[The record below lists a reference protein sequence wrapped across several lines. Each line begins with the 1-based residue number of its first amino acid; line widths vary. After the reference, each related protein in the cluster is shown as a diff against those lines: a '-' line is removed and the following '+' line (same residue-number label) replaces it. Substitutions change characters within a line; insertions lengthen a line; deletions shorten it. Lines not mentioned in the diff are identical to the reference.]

1 MEQATLTCNETWS
14 NNIKRG
20 QVFLA
25 THDGEG
31 NPLSV
36 SRKSFISFSWGGR
49 AIEEFSLIAVI
60 NGDRLQKSF
69 IPPFED
75 ITSDYE
81 VLDGQYYWRSH
92 YQPYVLDFILAT
104 DGVLERTLQ
113 DFRNYF
119 VPGKI
124 KKLVLAEAP
133 NRVGYARVAAAP
145 TFSLLPFE
153 EPISKVIGNEEYKSS
168 TTMWRGEVSLSFI
181 LDEPFWYAENTIL
194 DFNNDGNLQASDL
207 VKIYI
212 EDGIPFID
220 MFQTS
225 CFIGE
230 NKQIIYGQLQTEVRS
245 QTIINDINDYST
257 AINNLSLNNS
267 VISSGSS
274 LNLYYPGTAPAKPI
288 LTFALLPTF
297 NNNNYINFPKN
308 SYTVNEDEAPYNYIK
323 VGNNIFTFTTP
334 NILTSYNQALSIIDN
349 YQVGDS
355 IIDIENDLRGSIPD
369 YYMRGW
375 ACGVCKKFKDQSQ
388 ATYVDINTSQIK
400 EGFHDEF
407 KKELKNIFL
416 PPSQNEENVEEN
428 EGSVGEEEESNTE
441 QNNQILPF
449 YFTFDSSNGNSK
461 VYFYINKF
469 RNPSIQTLADA
480 EENNE
485 YLPTEIV
492 GGYENENAGDMVRSN
507 YLLIEDR
514 TLPNLD
520 DLITNN
526 ECLEITTDAELLD
539 FGINYEYTYL

>member
-1 MEQATLTCNETWS
+1 MAQTLIGNETWS
-14 NNIKRG
+14 NEIKRG
-20 QVFLA
+20 QVYLA

-49 AIEEFSLIAVI
+49 AIEEFDLIAVTG
-60 NGDRLQKSF
+60 GDRLQRSLMA
-69 IPPFED
+69 PFED
-75 ITSDYE
+75 TTSEYE

-92 YQPYVLDFILAT
+92 YKPYTINFTLAT

-119 VPGKI
+119 IPGKI
-124 KKLVLAEAP
+124 RKLVLAEAP
-133 NRVGYARVAAAP
+133 NRVGYARVSTAP

-153 EPISKVIGNEEYKSS
+153 EQVNKTIGGKEYKSS

-194 DFNNDGNLQASDL
+194 DFNNSNNLQEDDL

-212 EDGIPFID
+212 EDGVPFVD
-220 MFQTS
+220 MFKTS
-225 CFIGE
+225 CLIGE
-230 NKQIIYGQLQTEVRS
+230 NKKVTYSEEQIELKPQTV
-245 QTIINDINDYST
+245 INSVDDYSA
-257 AINNLSLNNS
+257 AISNLSANNPI
-267 VISSGSS
+267 ISSESS
-274 LNLYYPGTAPAKPI
+274 LRLYYPGTAPAKPI

-297 NNNNYINFPKN
+297 NDDGYIDFPKN
-308 SYTVNEDEAPYNYIK
+308 SYVADEDEVPHNYIK

-334 NILTSYNQALSIIDN
+334 NILTSYNQTLSMIDD

-355 IIDIENDLRGSIPD
+355 IIDIENGLRGSISD

-375 ACGVCKKFKDQSQ
+375 ACGVCKKFKEQSGG
-388 ATYVDINTSQIK
+388 TYVDNTTSQIK
-400 EGFHDEF
+400 EGFHEEF
-407 KKELKNIFL
+407 KKELKKIFL
-416 PPSQNEENVEEN
+416 PPTQAPENSEDQTH
-428 EGSVGEEEESNTE
+428 GETDTTTE
-441 QNNQILPF
+441 QSNEILPF

-469 RNPSIQTLADA
+469 RNPSVKSLAEA
-480 EENNE
+480 AENNE
-485 YLPTEIV
+485 EAATETV
-492 GGYENENAGDMVRSN
+492 GEYENENAGDMVRSN

-514 TLPNLD
+514 TLPNSSDTITD
-520 DLITNN
+520 D
-526 ECLEITTDAELLD
+526 ECLEITTDANLLD